1 MAMKKK
7 RIISLLLLIVMV
19 CTCALVSTKLTVSAA
34 KNELVEQSES
44 EVKSNLYE
52 EGDLTKVT
60 VKAFAQNTSNDW
72 TWMNLDEIVNLLY
85 RTETEL
91 NATNIDNAFADANST
106 ANFGLQVTDEKLL
119 AGEGSK
125 LKFFVGTI
133 TVKADGY
140 DDLIID
146 LDKEYD
152 EFYLAEEVSWGFQG
166 NNTMIILNDYLPSD
180 QNEKIDYIHNITQVI
195 ADITLTDYEFIAA
208 EEEGP
213 EFPDNYTYPTTMRG
227 LSAMELVEDMEVGW
241 NLGNTLEAEGGET
254 NWGNPKTK
262 RKMIDLL
269 KTAGFST
276 IRIPV
281 RWDQHYIDDNY
292 TIDPEFI
299 DRVETVVNYALIN
312 DMYAIINIHHN
323 ELQSQVNEESKDKVL
338 EELDA
343 IWTQVASHFKDY
355 GDQLIFETINEPRNG
370 EDWTGNTN
378 LYEIVNEYNEKALNA
393 IRLTGG
399 NNDTRLVMLPTYAA
413 SADYDKIIAMK
424 VPEDDENIAV
434 SLHSYTPYDFA
445 LNTAPGSQS
454 TFGDNDKRILD
465 NLFSLIN
472 TTFVEKGIPVVLGE
486 FAATD
491 KDNLD
496 DRVEYTYYYSQA
508 AAHYNI
514 PVFWWD
520 NGNFGEGEAMAILN
534 RRKLDFEYPEILQ
547 ALMDGWYSEKE
558 IIDTD
563 PNVLFSGRA
572 TSSDWGQAVAFQL
585 GLDFVFDDFTDGLI
599 IAVDYQSDNAPELIL
614 QGQASEVEWV
624 KVNPTKI
631 DEDETSNTAYFSL
644 TDMVDAYSSALP
656 NYDSYDTIFPTLST
670 IYIGDTGTDLTVT
683 KVYKIF
689 EAEEPEDPEEPEEPE
704 EPGEPSTESPSVTV
718 STKNSYNSISQ
729 TYTITAEGGDIDL
742 SKLKIVYTSPGISTE
757 SHHIWCHHAGLTQD
771 TPDWFYQLTDSVNC
785 DINKGNLTITID
797 RNLICPESHGVV
809 TLDIQFAKT
818 DWSYYGDL
826 TDQVLK
832 VYYDG
837 VLVQ

>member
-1 MAMKKK
+1 MHLCSC
-7 RIISLLLLIVMV
+7 IHQVNSI
-19 CTCALVSTKLTVSAA
+19 CC

-91 NATNIDNAFADANST
+91 NATNIDNAFTDANST

-292 TIDPEFI
+292 TID
-299 DRVETVVNYALIN
+299 
-312 DMYAIINIHHN
+312 
-323 ELQSQVNEESKDKVL
+323 Q
-338 EELDA
+338 
-343 IWTQVASHFKDY
+343 
-355 GDQLIFETINEPRNG
+355 
-370 EDWTGNTN
+370 N
-378 LYEIVNEYNEKALNA
+378 L
-393 IRLTGG
+393 
-399 NNDTRLVMLPTYAA
+399 
-413 SADYDKIIAMK
+413 
-424 VPEDDENIAV
+424 
-434 SLHSYTPYDFA
+434 
-445 LNTAPGSQS
+445 
-454 TFGDNDKRILD
+454 
-465 NLFSLIN
+465 
-472 TTFVEKGIPVVLGE
+472 
-486 FAATD
+486 
-491 KDNLD
+491 
-496 DRVEYTYYYSQA
+496 
-508 AAHYNI
+508 
-514 PVFWWD
+514 
-520 NGNFGEGEAMAILN
+520 
-534 RRKLDFEYPEILQ
+534 
-547 ALMDGWYSEKE
+547 
-558 IIDTD
+558 
-563 PNVLFSGRA
+563 
-572 TSSDWGQAVAFQL
+572 
-585 GLDFVFDDFTDGLI
+585 
-599 IAVDYQSDNAPELIL
+599 
-614 QGQASEVEWV
+614 
-624 KVNPTKI
+624 
-631 DEDETSNTAYFSL
+631 
-644 TDMVDAYSSALP
+644 
-656 NYDSYDTIFPTLST
+656 
-670 IYIGDTGTDLTVT
+670 
-683 KVYKIF
+683 
-689 EAEEPEDPEEPEEPE
+689 
-704 EPGEPSTESPSVTV
+704 
-718 STKNSYNSISQ
+718 
-729 TYTITAEGGDIDL
+729 
-742 SKLKIVYTSPGISTE
+742 
-757 SHHIWCHHAGLTQD
+757 
-771 TPDWFYQLTDSVNC
+771 
-785 DINKGNLTITID
+785 
-797 RNLICPESHGVV
+797 
-809 TLDIQFAKT
+809 
-818 DWSYYGDL
+818 
-826 TDQVLK
+826 
-832 VYYDG
+832 
-837 VLVQ
+837 